1 MIVKTT
7 LAISAEH
14 PNLPLDTA
22 ATFVGSAAT
31 FSITGVPTLP
41 AISVSAVAVSVTNAS
56 GAVSTVSA
64 VSGEDGWTATFPA
77 SHFAAAGTVKDGVV
91 VAVSGTDENG
101 AARTW
106 TAGVGTIVI
115 LSSSPV
121 PAPGDVVYNV
131 RLFGA
136 EPTTPTDGDLWPD
149 GEGGYLLW
157 QDGEAHA
164 LGGAS
169 ITVDDELSETSE
181 NPVQNK
187 VVNGAIN
194 DVSTVAGSA
203 YATATGL
210 GGVVDGIT
218 AKIPASASSSNKL
231 VTESDLSSA
240 VMPFEATSNKV
251 ASISAQSTDAQY
263 PSAKCVFDGLA
274 GKADTTSLPYALV
287 TVTPTAG
294 APFVLAACFPIVY
307 TPSGGSAVTIAE
319 TDADDLTIE
328 SFSEETMEGPDEGFR
343 VKYNGISIF
352 ETTTNGVFDGAYGF
366 ATITFNGNAPT
377 EGTTQVL
384 GFTPT
389 AHLIDR
395 ASAAVSLTAAA
406 TLVMPAVS
414 VDGHARDLVVRLV
427 VGADGLNI
435 TWGMTDA
442 GGVAVDY
449 ETEDGEFPDLSTAGT
464 YIVRLTEIA
473 AFAEGTGGAAD
484 VPAKFLIQCQPLQTA
499 AAGGGV

>member
-41 AISVSAVAVSVTNAS
+41 AISVAAVAVSVTNAV
-56 GAVSTVSA
+56 GAVSTVAA

-91 VAVSGTDENG
+91 VSVSGTDENG
-101 AARTW
+101 AARSW

-121 PAPGDVVYNV
+121 PTPGDVVYNV
-131 RLFGA
+131 RLFDA
-136 EPTTPTDGDLWPD
+136 EPTTPTEGDLWPD
-149 GEGGYLLW
+149 GEGGYLIY
-157 QDGEAHA
+157 QDGDAHA
-164 LGGAS
+164 LGGGAS

-187 VVNGAIN
+187 VVTAALGNKITPGTFEPQSNRLLSLLAFVKRNGIMLPES
-194 DVSTVAGSA
+194 VYTTYG
-203 YATATGL
+203 
-210 GGVVDGIT
+210 VDGLL
-218 AKIPASASSSNKL
+218 ALKANAS
-231 VTESDLSSA
+231 D
-240 VMPFEATSNKV
+240 V
-251 ASISAQSTDAQY
+251 AAA
-263 PSAKCVFDGLA
+263 LA
-274 GKADTTSLPYALV
+274 LKADASSLPYALV

-307 TPSGGSAVTIAE
+307 TPYGGSAITITSDDADGLIIE
-319 TDADDLTIE
+319 KNDADD
-328 SFSEETMEGPDEGFR
+328 FN
-343 VKYNGISIF
+343 VKYNGSIIF
-352 ETTTNGVFDGAYGF
+352 VAIPDGTFGY
-366 ATITFNGNAPT
+366 TYNDSITFNGDEPR
-377 EGTTQVL
+377 EEETQVL

-389 AHLIDR
+389 YALADR
-395 ASAAVSLTAAA
+395 AINAVSLSSAA
-406 TLVMPAVS
+406 TLVMPAANA
-414 VDGHARDLVVRLV
+414 GHARDLVVRLA
-427 VGADGLNI
+427 VGAAGLNI
-435 TWGMTDA
+435 TWGTADA

-449 ETEDGEFPDLSTAGT
+449 ETEDGNFPDLSEAGT
-464 YIVRLTEIA
+464 YLVRLTETV
-473 AFAEGTGGAAD
+473 AFAAGTGGAED

-499 AAGGGV
+499 AAGGGQ